1 MRDRRDGWVKNLIRQ
16 LYTYARVREVPI
28 LERIHPIGGSVEKF
42 GGPVEKFG
50 ASKFFCRGSKFS
62 YSGYF
67 LCYGAE
73 YLGKGGVY
81 MHHIG
86 KFMDG
91 GTLAHQNTHLLY
103 DIGGVRAVRMTAEDE
118 TVVW

>member
-1 MRDRRDGWVKNLIRQ
+1 MSREKG
-16 LYTYARVREVPI
+16 ARVMGWHLGHGEYCSSRYVMA
-28 LERIHPIGGSVEKF
+28 RISGSVEKF

-118 TVVW
+118 AVVW